1 MSLFCSVCNN
11 PTPLGVNQCKV
22 CNNGFVSQ
30 LCCSTCGYRVDRGAA
45 SCTRCPERPQTQ
57 ESQTQ
62 TSMQRVEHLDSL
74 STFLGPSRGDALR
87 ELSLARGRHMSDVG
101 VFGAHSD
108 VTIPLDVMV
117 VFADISDAI
126 QVVLKLSSRLMTLSP
141 SDRTV
146 STVRACRSLALA
158 LQEELETRR
167 GR

>member
-1 MSLFCSVCNN
+1 
-11 PTPLGVNQCKV
+11 
-22 CNNGFVSQ
+22 
-30 LCCSTCGYRVDRGAA
+30 
-45 SCTRCPERPQTQ
+45 
-57 ESQTQ
+57 
-62 TSMQRVEHLDSL
+62 
-74 STFLGPSRGDALR
+74 
-87 ELSLARGRHMSDVG
+87 MSDVG